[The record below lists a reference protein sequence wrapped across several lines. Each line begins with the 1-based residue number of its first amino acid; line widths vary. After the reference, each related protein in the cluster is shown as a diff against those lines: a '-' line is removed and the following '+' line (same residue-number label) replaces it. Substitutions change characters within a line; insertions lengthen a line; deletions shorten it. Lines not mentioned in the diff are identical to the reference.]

1 MQTLAM
7 SRNNAPFP
15 LRLLSIALMAL
26 IAVLVL
32 RIVLVNRVALFVLLG
47 LAAMAG
53 LGWSIAK
60 YVQVLRYRRS
70 PQGII
75 ERRKAW
81 CHSRLQ
87 RHQREIA
94 EIKRSMKDL
103 YQRLDQ
109 GSALSQKQREELRRL
124 LHEYRAELDLRQAKM
139 AFYQTCIE
147 KLDMLQ
153 QHLELTETL
162 LEKKARLK
170 AMREADQEE
179 LADLEALKKDIALD
193 KGWLQSFEQLTRR
206 IEQSHTLDDAR
217 SLQLEL
223 EEMTRELEEL

>member
-1 MQTLAM
+1 M
-7 SRNNAPFP
+7 SQNQPAPF
-15 LRLLSIALMAL
+15 LRLLTILL
-26 IAVLVL
+26 LTLVGLLLL
-32 RIVLVNRVALFVLLG
+32 RIVLVNRVALFILLG
-47 LAAMAG
+47 AG
-53 LGWSIAK
+53 ALIGLVWGIVK
-60 YVQVLRYRRS
+60 YVQLVRRRRS

-75 ERRKAW
+75 ERRQDW
-81 CHSRLQ
+81 CRSQLS

-103 YQRLDQ
+103 YRQLDE
-109 GSALSQKQREELRRL
+109 GKALTQKQRDELKRL
-124 LHEYRAELDLRQAKM
+124 LHEYRAELDLRQAKV
-139 AFYQTCIE
+139 AFYKACIE

-217 SLQLEL
+217 SIQLEL

>member
-1 MQTLAM
+1 MP
-7 SRNNAPFP
+7 RNTSLLF
-15 LRLLSIALMAL
+15 RLLSIALISL
-26 IAVLVL
+26 IAVLAL
-32 RIVLVNRVALFVLLG
+32 RIVMFNRVALFIVLG

-53 LGWSIAK
+53 LVWSIAK
-60 YVQVLRYRRS
+60 YVRALRYRRT

-75 ERRKAW
+75 DRRKAW
-81 CHSRLQ
+81 CRSQLQ

-94 EIKRSMKDL
+94 EIKRSMEDL
-103 YQRLDQ
+103 YHRLDQ
-109 GSALSQKQREELRRL
+109 GKALSQKQRDELRRL
-124 LHEYRAELDLRQAKM
+124 LHEYRAELDLRHAKV
-139 AFYQTCIE
+139 AFYQACIE

-153 QHLELTETL
+153 QHLDLTETL

-193 KGWLQSFEQLTRR
+193 KSWLQSFEQLTQR

-217 SLQLEL
+217 SIQLEL
-223 EEMTRELEEL
+223 EEMTRELEDL

>member
-1 MQTLAM
+1 M
-7 SRNNAPFP
+7 SRNDTTPL
-15 LRLLSIALMAL
+15 LRLINIILVSLVV
-26 IAVLVL
+26 VLVL
-32 RIVLVNRVALFVLLG
+32 RIVMFNRVALFILLG
-47 LAAMAG
+47 LAALIG
-53 LGWSIAK
+53 LVWGIVK
-60 YVQVLRYRRS
+60 YVQLARRQRS

-75 ERRKAW
+75 ERRQDW
-81 CHSRLQ
+81 CRSQLS

-103 YQRLDQ
+103 YRQLDE
-109 GSALSQKQREELRRL
+109 GKALTQKQRDELKRL
-124 LHEYRAELDLRQAKM
+124 LHEYRAELDLRQAKV
-139 AFYQTCIE
+139 AFYQACIE

-193 KGWLQSFEQLTRR
+193 KGWLQSFEQLTQR

-217 SLQLEL
+217 SIQLEL

>member
-1 MQTLAM
+1 M
-7 SRNNAPFP
+7 SQNQPAPF
-15 LRLLSIALMAL
+15 LRLLTILL
-26 IAVLVL
+26 LTLVGLLLL
-32 RIVLVNRVALFVLLG
+32 RIVLFNRVALFLLLGVGALLG
-47 LAAMAG
+47 LVWG
-53 LGWSIAK
+53 IAK
-60 YVQVLRYRRS
+60 YVQLLRRRRS

-81 CHSRLQ
+81 CRSRLS

-103 YQRLDQ
+103 YRQLDE
-109 GSALSQKQREELRRL
+109 GKALTQKQRDELKRL
-124 LHEYRAELDLRQAKM
+124 LHDYRAELDLRQAKV
-139 AFYQTCIE
+139 AFYKACIE
-147 KLDMLQ
+147 KLELLQ

-206 IEQSHTLDDAR
+206 IEQSHTLDDAH